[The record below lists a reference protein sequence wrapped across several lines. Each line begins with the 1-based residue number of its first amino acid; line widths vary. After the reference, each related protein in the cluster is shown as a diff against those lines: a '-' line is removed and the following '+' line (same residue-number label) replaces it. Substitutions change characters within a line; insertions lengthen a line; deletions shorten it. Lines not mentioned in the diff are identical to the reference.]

1 MPTPDLLDHTPF
13 LRLLPPQERQRL
25 LAGFESCEYAF
36 GDAIVR
42 EGEVA
47 DAYYLITKGRVRV
60 LRADGDDEVS
70 LRLLHAGDGFGE
82 MALLRKSIRVATV
95 RASGPVAA
103 MRLSRETFDALLERS
118 PKLRG
123 YIERQVSER
132 SLENFLREF
141 TSFGAISLDAL
152 HALLDALE
160 HETVSSGQQLIR
172 AGDPAGPLYIVE
184 SGRFRVHRDGE
195 DLAFL
200 RHGDF
205 FGELSF
211 LQSSPRTATV
221 EALSD
226 GSVWSLAPEPLAA
239 ITRDHPEF
247 DSVIRERIASYDSD
261 TARMPLDVARMLS
274 DSGPRV
280 ETSAA
285 ESARADTASIRRRW
299 RFPFVWQIDEADCGA
314 AALGMVARWLGCDV
328 SLPYVR
334 ELAGTGIDGTGIND
348 LCRAAD
354 EIGLRASPI
363 KQAPEQIAALDG
375 PAIVHQQSGHWVVLI
390 KSGKRRVKIADPAN
404 GISWQPIAAFAK
416 SCSGHAVVFA
426 KSADAESASGIRS
439 APSAW
444 AWAMPLLR
452 PFRGAMVGAALVTLA
467 VAAMQLTFPV
477 LTQIIVDDVV
487 PEAIETQ
494 QIGRLNTL
502 TMVLGAT
509 LVLTLLLTLLQRV
522 TIGHMAAR
530 LDGSILNFIMDR
542 MLSLPMSYFNRR
554 TAADI
559 QRRLEGAREVRQFL
573 VHGAVNGLLAGIQL
587 LAFFV
592 LMAIYSPAMATI
604 VLVMTP
610 IYIGLMLS
618 SAKILRPAYAKLES
632 SESRYQTLQDDV
644 IHGIETVKS
653 AGAETTFRELMV
665 NDFLTISKSQS
676 RSNFNIFCYEGTVQA
691 LSLLTTLLFL
701 WLGARLVIQ
710 DDLSIGGFIA
720 VHMLFAM
727 SYSHIQTIMSA
738 WRDLQLSSVLLN
750 RINDVVE
757 CRSEANILADTQ
769 MVPSIAGAVR
779 AEGLRFSYGPGSP
792 EILRG
797 VSFRVPARAT
807 IAIVGRSGAGKS
819 TLARCLAGLERPTA
833 GSILYDEVPAETID
847 LCELRSHIGFVPQRS
862 HLFTGSVLDN
872 IAFGDREPSVAR
884 AIAAAQAANAYGFI
898 QQLPD
903 GLDSRVETVAPF
915 LSNGQRQS
923 LAIAR
928 ALYREPAI
936 VVLDEATSGIDVE
949 TARVIHHSL
958 IGFLRERTAFIVTHD
973 IETVRLAD
981 RILVLE
987 AGQIVE
993 EGSYEQLLARRG
1005 VFRNLFRERLLATEA
1020 PIHS

>member
-1 MPTPDLLDHTPF
+1 MPAPNLLDNTPI
-13 LRLLPPQERQRL
+13 LRLLPAHEREQL

-36 GDAIVR
+36 GDPIVR
-42 EGEVA
+42 EGESA
-47 DAYYLITKGRVRV
+47 DGYYLLTRGRARV
-60 LRADGDDEVS
+60 LRTDGEDEVS

-82 MALLRKSIRVATV
+82 MALLRKSIRAATV
-95 RASGPVAA
+95 RACEPVTA
-103 MRLSRETFDALLERS
+103 MRLSRETFESMIESS
-118 PKLRG
+118 PQLRE
-123 YIERQVSER
+123 YIERQVTER
-132 SLENFLREF
+132 SLENFLHEF
-141 TSFGAISLDAL
+141 TSFGKVPIDAL

-160 HETVSSGQQLIR
+160 PESVSAGQMLIR
-172 AGDPAGPLYIVE
+172 EGDPSGPLYIVE
-184 SGRFRVHRDGE
+184 SGQFRVCRGGK
-195 DLAFL
+195 DLAFI

-205 FGELSF
+205 FGELSS
-211 LQSSPRTATV
+211 LRGSARSASV
-221 EALSD
+221 VALSD
-226 GSVWSLAPEPLAA
+226 SNVWRLTPEKIAA
-239 ITRDHPEF
+239 ITDAHPEL
-247 DSVIRERIASYDSD
+247 DAVIRGRIASYDAD
-261 TARMPLDVARMLS
+261 TSRMPLDVAHMLTES
-274 DSGPRV
+274 GTRIADSATP
-280 ETSAA
+280 SPKAD
-285 ESARADTASIRRRW
+285 SARIRRRW

-348 LCRAAD
+348 ICRAGD
-354 EIGLRASPI
+354 EIGLRASPV
-363 KQAPEQIAALDG
+363 KRAPTQIANLDG
-375 PAIVHQQSGHWVVLI
+375 PAIIHQESGHWVVLI
-390 KSGKRRVKIADPAN
+390 KSRGRRVKIADPAK
-404 GISWQPIAAFAK
+404 GISWQSIAEFAK
-416 SCSGHAVVFA
+416 TCSGHAILFA
-426 KSADAESASGIRS
+426 NSANGETVNLMRPAR
-439 APSAW
+439 SAW
-444 AWAMPLLR
+444 AWAKPLLK
-452 PFRGAMVGAALVTLA
+452 PFRGAMMKAAVVTLL
-467 VAAMQLTFPV
+467 VAAMQLVFPV

-487 PEAIETQ
+487 PNAILTREISQ
-494 QIGRLNTL
+494 LNTL
-502 TMVLGAT
+502 IMVLGGT

-530 LDGSILNFIMDR
+530 IDGSILNFIMDR

-587 LAFFV
+587 LAFVV
-592 LMAIYSPAMATI
+592 LMAIYSPKMALI
-604 VLVMTP
+604 VLVMAP
-610 IYIGLMLS
+610 IYLGVMLS
-618 SAKILRPAYAKLES
+618 AAKVLRPAYVSLES

-653 AGAETTFRELMV
+653 AGAETSFRELMV
-665 NDFLTISKSQS
+665 RDFVTISRSQG

-691 LSLLTTLLFL
+691 LSLLTTLMFL

-710 DDLSIGGFIA
+710 EELSIGAFIA

-727 SYSHIQTIMSA
+727 SYSHIQTIMNG
-738 WRDLQLSSVLLN
+738 WRDLQLSTVLLN

-757 CRSEANILADTQ
+757 CRTEAVMNEDTHV
-769 MVPSIAGAVR
+769 VPSIAGEVR
-779 AEGLRFSYGPGSP
+779 LDGVRFSYGPGSP

-819 TLARCLAGLERPTA
+819 TLARCLAGLERPIA
-833 GSILYDEVPAETID
+833 GNILYDDVPAETID
-847 LCELRSHIGFVPQRS
+847 LSELRTHIGFVPQRS
-862 HLFTGSVLDN
+862 HLFSGTVLNN
-872 IAFGDREPSVAR
+872 IAFGDDKPNVER
-884 AIAAAQAANAYGFI
+884 AIAAAQAANAFGFI

-903 GLDSRVETVAPF
+903 GLDSRIETVAPF

-936 VVLDEATSGIDVE
+936 VVFDEATSGIDVE

-958 IGFLRERTAFIVTHD
+958 TGFLQDRTAFIVTHD

-987 AGQIVE
+987 DGRIVE
-993 EGSYEQLLARRG
+993 EGSFEQLLARQG
-1005 VFRNLFRERLLATEA
+1005 VFRNLFRERLGD
-1020 PIHS
+1020 SWSD